1 MIKAYFTLLK
11 EFLKTNFTTMRKILF
26 LAITIFTIVANTA
39 NAQQKTTLSAQIY
52 GYQRDMVYFDCIQT
66 PLIAQEFY
74 TNPGEEHIYNF
85 ECDRLVCISINGR
98 TNVLL
103 QPGDSLHVNINYD
116 GKNVTVEYSG
126 CERAVNNNR
135 LLDNLNSIKRSLRYK
150 NQLLGCAALDIKPK
164 KRIDDSRILLEKV
177 NALVEKSPASIEAKN
192 YVTALTD
199 YDVYLSFIEYP
210 VMYQSVRGVAIEQQE
225 IGDYWNIMEGYVTRN
240 DAEAMNCPEYASL
253 LMRYCFFVKE
263 KSSYE
268 KGETYEMPKTLEGM
282 YDEFA
287 SFYDGQQRDFLLYTL
302 LCNFIRNGQEIER
315 ADALYKD
322 YIEKYN
328 KDDYYKSILDMLLQ

>member
-1 MIKAYFTLLK
+1 MKK
-11 EFLKTNFTTMRKILF
+11 GLF
-26 LAITIFTIVANTA
+26 SAVVAFFALSTAI
-39 NAQQKTTLSAQIY
+39 NAQQRTTLSAEIY

-85 ECDRLVCISINGR
+85 DCDRLVCISINGR

-116 GKNVTVEYSG
+116 GKNVSVEYSG

-135 LLDNLNSIKRSLRYK
+135 LLSNLNSIKRTLRYK

-164 KRIDDSRILLEKV
+164 SRIDDSRVLMEKV
-177 NALVEKSPASIEAKN
+177 KALIEKSPASAEAKN
-192 YVTALTD
+192 YVMALTE

-210 VMYQSVRGVAIEQQE
+210 VMYQSVRGVAIDQQE
-225 IGDYWNIMEGYVTRN
+225 IGDYWNIMDGYVTRN
-240 DAEAMNCPEYASL
+240 DTEAMNCPEYASL
-253 LMRYCFFVKE
+253 LMRYCFYIKE
-263 KSSYE
+263 KAANE
-268 KGETYEMPKTLEGM
+268 KGETYTMPNNLEDM
-282 YDEFA
+282 YNELA
-287 SFYDGQQRDFLLYTL
+287 CFYDGQQRDFLLYTL
-302 LCNFIRNGQEIER
+302 LCNFIRNGQDIER

-322 YIEKYN
+322 YTEKYN
-328 KDDYYKSILDMLLQ
+328 NDKYYRSILDLLLQ